1 MLYQKHRWFNWIP
14 LNAILPNF
22 SKFKTIKRKI
32 MSNLPNFSSYGYQ
45 IIEELGRNREGGR
58 ITWKA
63 TEIKTGQ
70 EVVLK
75 QFCFATADS
84 SWSGFNA
91 CEREIQV
98 LQCLDRPGI
107 PRYLGSFPTKDGFCL
122 IQEYKKAAN
131 LGQRRSFEPEE
142 IKTIAIKLLQI
153 LIYLHSCI
161 PPVIHRDIKPENIL
175 VDRDLNVYLIDF
187 GMSRIGDR
195 EVAASSIFKGTPG
208 FIPPEQIRRPI
219 EASDLYAL
227 GATIFCSIAGI
238 KSSEIQEFTAE
249 DDPYRLEFSKL
260 ATRTSKLNLRFIR
273 WLEKMVE
280 PKVKDRFASA
290 TEALKAL
297 EPINILK
304 HPEVQLSQDRLDFQ
318 ASQLG
323 EKLTQT
329 LKVSNLISETLL
341 QGEWSVVPHPHD
353 PVTTNNFH
361 AWIEITPQTFTSDR
375 AEFQIAVDTS
385 KLLPEAVYEREL
397 LLQTNAVPQ
406 QDIIKL
412 KLSTASIPTEII
424 QAPFQELGV
433 IFFYSAAV
441 TASIFGFKILA
452 AGFAATLIAI
462 ATIAV
467 AVGIAVTAGEI
478 LLVTLAA
485 TVTAVVGSA
494 WIVALA
500 GFWDWQA
507 VLAVNIAG
515 ASALVAT
522 AAISVVKK
530 VDRSRFKLG
539 LAISSVLLSGG
550 LGISSGIGLFVGL
563 LDPFVLLALA
573 STSLPLGAVLLY
585 PHLKQAILIAKYS
598 KIGNDRFIE
607 P

>member
-1 MLYQKHRWFNWIP
+1 MLYQNRHWLNFIP
-14 LNAILPNF
+14 LIATFLNLN
-22 SKFKTIKRKI
+22 KFKAIKRKI
-32 MSNLPNFSSYGYQ
+32 MSNFPNFSSYGYE

-63 TEIKTGQ
+63 TKNKTGE

-91 CEREIQV
+91 YEREIQV
-98 LQCLDRPGI
+98 LQCLNHPGI
-107 PRYLGSFPTKDGFCL
+107 PRYLDSFATKDGFCL
-122 IQEYKKAAN
+122 IQEYKKAAT
-131 LGQRRSFEPEE
+131 LGQRRSFEAQE
-142 IKTIAIKLLQI
+142 IKTIALKLLEI
-153 LIYLHSCI
+153 LVYLQNRI

-175 VDRDLNVYLIDF
+175 VDEQLNIYLIDF

-195 EVAASSIFKGTPG
+195 EVTASSIFKGTPG
-208 FIPPEQIRRPI
+208 FIPPEQIRKPI

-227 GATIFCSIAGI
+227 GATLVCSIAGI
-238 KSSEIQEFTAE
+238 GTSEIQEFTAE
-249 DDPYRLEFSKL
+249 DDPYRFEFSKL
-260 ATRTSKLNLRFIR
+260 ANKTTKLNLRFIR

-280 PKVKDRFASA
+280 PKVKDRFANA
-290 TEALKAL
+290 IEALKAL

-304 HPEVQLSQDRLDFQ
+304 HPEVQLSQARLAFQ
-318 ASQLG
+318 ANQLG

-353 PVTTNNFH
+353 PVTPNNSH

-375 AEFQIAVDTS
+375 TEFQIAVDTS
-385 KLLPEAVYEREL
+385 NLLPETSYERDI

-406 QDIIKL
+406 QHIVKL
-412 KLSTASIPTEII
+412 KLNTAPIPT
-424 QAPFQELGV
+424 ATTKTPFQELGI
-433 IFFYSAAV
+433 IFLYSVAV
-441 TASIFGFKILA
+441 TTLLFGFKILA
-452 AGFAATLIAI
+452 TGLTATLIAI
-462 ATIAV
+462 ATIAISL
-467 AVGIAVTAGEI
+467 GIAVTAVEI
-478 LLVTLAA
+478 LLAAVAA
-485 TVTAVVGSA
+485 TVTAIVASA
-494 WIVALA
+494 WVVAVA

-507 VLAVNIAG
+507 ILAVNAAG
-515 ASALVAT
+515 ALALVAT

-530 VDRSRFKLG
+530 VDRTKFKLG
-539 LAISSVLLSGG
+539 LAIASVLLTMG

-573 STSLPLGAVLLY
+573 STSLPLVTVLLY
-585 PHLKQAILIAKYS
+585 PHLKQAILIAKYN
-598 KIGNDRFIE
+598 KRANNHLIE